1 MNGKNILFTGKPG
14 CGKTTLIEKVIK
26 RLKRPATGFF
36 TREIRERGMRTGFS
50 IETLDGKRGVLAH
63 VDIKGQ
69 FRVGKYGVNIE
80 DIDHI
85 AVPSIEYENPGDIVV
100 IDEIGKMECF
110 SPLFRDALLKVLDSS
125 RPLIGSIALK
135 GNQFIESVKARRDVT
150 LFYVTEANREELAE
164 KRYL

>member
-1 MNGKNILFTGKPG
+1 MKNILFTGKPG

-50 IETLDGKRGVLAH
+50 IETLDGKRGLLAH

-69 FRVGKYGVNIE
+69 FRIGRYGVNIE

-85 AVPSIEYENPGDIVV
+85 AVPSMEYGNPGDIVV

-110 SPLFRDALLKVLDSS
+110 SPLFRDALLNVLDSG

-135 GNQFIESVKARRDVT
+135 GNWFIESVKARKDVT
-150 LFYVTEANREELAE
+150 LIIVTETNREELAE